1 MVRIFVNTEEVIAS
15 LATLRGRYQD
25 AAVKGFAEAGR
36 LVVELFRNDWLSG
49 RQPGDIA
56 LNVQTGKLRDSIR
69 SVTTHRGPSVTSE
82 VFNRGAQY
90 WEYHQTGT
98 DSLPKRLYLLE
109 AFEEDG
115 AKIYAGQ
122 VEIAMGMLS

>member
-1 MVRIFVNTEEVIAS
+1 MVVIHANSEEVIAS
-15 LATLRGRYQD
+15 LATLKGRYQE

-36 LVVELFRNDWLSG
+36 MVVDLFRNDWLSG
-49 RQPGDIA
+49 RQAGDIA

-69 SVTTHRGPSVTSE
+69 SVTSERGPNITSE

-98 DSLPKRLYLLE
+98 DRLPKRLYLLE

-115 AKIYAGQ
+115 AKLYAGQ
-122 VEIAMGMLS
+122 VEIALGMLK